1 MCIPNLD
8 ELDHPR
14 SAIVGLR
21 LVLKFGLDRIRS
33 FGDIVIF
40 YILPFWLKIA
50 YSRPFFRSFGG
61 IFPPDDVTHHP
72 DPQKALPY
80 AETRRLSH
88 KA

>member
-1 MCIPNLD
+1 MT
-8 ELDHPR
+8 LDHPR

-21 LVLKFGLDRIRS
+21 LVLKFGLDLIHS

-40 YILPFWLKIA
+40 YILPFWLEIA
-50 YSRPFFRSFGG
+50 YSRPFWGVLG
-61 IFPPDDVTHHP
+61 AYFPQMTSHIILT
-72 DPQKALPY
+72 PQKALPY